1 MQIISDLDYITKNVK
16 KLFGRLFPVKE
27 ELLLIIFPDYP
38 WTYELLREV
47 EEYSKRKRSPKLR
60 ISNIEEVKVDFLEPY
75 ILKYAMKGSKVIVK
89 DTSGIIKLEFSD
101 GNIMLFVK
109 APLPHHSGI
118 IWKPIIVT
126 LGATMANFEMISE
139 SVLKDM
145 IALPDKG
152 KYELDY
158 EEHRKLIYSAMPLGN
173 DTNIIIPQEESILKT
188 IDNFFDNIDFYTS
201 GKRKGMW
208 VSLFYGP
215 PGTGK
220 SSFCQKIGD
229 LYAKKILVVFATHIA
244 ETVDHLLVCAKK
256 DIRTIVILEDAD
268 LNLINNNPALLNFF
282 QGHLTP
288 TNKKGAYVIIT
299 TNYHNRVE
307 ARVLRPGRINMKFY
321 LGNLNEE
328 AAFRCAQGYFKNQ
341 YPDFDKIVKNGGYN
355 KILKIFNNL
364 SGAQI
369 EQIFTITDLDLRSVM
384 RKNLTIDDII
394 KAKEKLIEH
403 ELRAAEEEKQNLIKR
418 NDIGF

>member
-1 MQIISDLDYITKNVK
+1 MQIISDLQFIIKNVK
-16 KLFGRLFPVKE
+16 KLFNHLFPVKE
-27 ELLLIIFPDYP
+27 ELLMIIFPDVP
-38 WTYELLREV
+38 WTYELLIEV
-47 EEYSKRKRSPKLR
+47 EKYSKRRRTQKLR
-60 ISNIEEVKVDFLEPY
+60 IKSIEELKVDFMDSY
-75 ILKYAMKGSKVIVK
+75 ILRYTLEGSDLIVQ
-89 DTSGIIKLEFSD
+89 DTSGVIQLKFSD

-109 APLPHHSGI
+109 APVLHNYEI
-118 IWKPIIVT
+118 RWKPIIVT
-126 LGATMANFEMISE
+126 LRKTMANFEKISE
-139 SVLKDM
+139 PVLKDM
-145 IALPDKG
+145 FKIPDKG

-158 EEHRKLIYSAMPLGN
+158 DDRRKLTYRAMLRGN
-173 DTNIIIPQEESILKT
+173 DPNIIIPQEESILKT
-188 IDNFFDNIDFYTS
+188 INNFFDHIDFYTS

-229 LYAKKILVVFATHIA
+229 LYENKVLVVYATHIA
-244 ETVDHLLVCAKK
+244 ETVNHLMVCAKK

-268 LNLINNNPALLNFF
+268 LNMINKNSALLNFL

-307 ARVLRPGRINMKFY
+307 ARVLRPGRVNMKFY
-321 LGNLNEE
+321 LGALTDE
-328 AAFRCAQGYFKNQ
+328 AALLCAQGYFKDQ
-341 YPDFDKIVKNGGYN
+341 YPDFDKIVKNGGYD

-364 SGAQI
+364 TGAQI

-384 RKNLTIDDII
+384 RKNLTIEDIN
-394 KAKEKLIEH
+394 KAKENLIEH
-403 ELRAAEEEKQNLIKR
+403 ELRAAEEEKQNLIQR